1 MTKLILILL
10 VLLAI
15 FIVAYYGVI
24 AYFKH
29 KIIKGTPPKIYS
41 LGQLEDDLQHDIF
54 SDKQI
59 EIFKH
64 CFDEFNSQL
73 TGQTNSQPSDVTE
86 SLHQL
91 ETTLEQKQ
99 SIPLK
104 DLVLV
109 GFRAND
115 TLNQTF
121 DKPFTHKAFVSALKS
136 ATISMYA
143 DSEDQTY
150 YAICDIRSKMQKRR
164 LK

>member
-1 MTKLILILL
+1 MAKLIFVLLILI
-10 VLLAI
+10 AI

-41 LGQLEDDLQHDIF
+41 LEQLEDDLQHDIF
-54 SDKQI
+54 SDKQTK
-59 EIFKH
+59 IFKR
-64 CFDEFNSQL
+64 CFDEINSQL

-99 SIPLK
+99 SIPFK

-109 GFRAND
+109 EFRAND

-136 ATISMYA
+136 ATIGMYA
-143 DSEDQTY
+143 DSENQAY
-150 YAICDIRSKMQKRR
+150 YAVVSRK
-164 LK
+164 

>member
-1 MTKLILILL
+1 MMKLILILL

-41 LGQLEDDLQHDIF
+41 LEQLDDDLQHNVF
-54 SDKQI
+54 SNKQI
-59 EIFKH
+59 ETFKR
-64 CFDEFNSQL
+64 CFDEINSQL
-73 TGQTNSQPSDVTE
+73 TGRTNSQPSDVTE

-99 SIPLK
+99 SIPFK

-109 GFRAND
+109 EFRAND
-115 TLNQTF
+115 TLNQIF
-121 DKPFTHKAFVSALKS
+121 DKPFTHKVFVSALKS
-136 ATISMYA
+136 ATIGMYA
-143 DSEDQTY
+143 DSENQAY
-150 YAICDIRSKMQKRR
+150 YAVVSRK
-164 LK
+164 